1 MRDARRV
8 LAVLVTALLASSG
21 CGKKGD
27 PTPPLP
33 RGPRAVSDLAV
44 EQEGAQAILTFS
56 YPDRLLTG
64 APLTDLASIDV
75 YRVVGATSALT
86 APAGRPSGG
95 TSADEAPAAG
105 ARRAAQAARQAEDNF
120 YRESRSVASLPAA
133 SLGQYSRGA
142 SVVFSDPLM
151 PLLEKGAV
159 PTLAYAVVSV
169 RGNGERSPLSN
180 IATIAPEVPP
190 DAPVIGEVAAEEG
203 RICLEWSAP
212 EKDLLGRP
220 VEIGGYFVYRR
231 ALPQEEYGA
240 ALNRVPVTAT
250 SFVDTAV
257 GYGASYFYTV
267 RATVPA
273 KPRVE
278 GPPAEEAAILYRDVY
293 PPPAPARLDALS
305 EASLVRLVWDPGAG
319 AGSGG
324 LPRLSRRDR
333 RPARSADGKARQRH
347 VLYGRERACR
357 QALPLRGAGGGFRGQ
372 RRSAFAHRLRRAVL
386 APPLSRRERVG
397 VRGAR
402 SRSGE
407 KAILPRRVRA
417 PSPYPSPPSRVER
430 GNRARLSA
438 LLSSL
443 AIDSLP
449 CCLRASPR

>member
-1 MRDARRV
+1 VRPALRASLSGLLV
-8 LAVLVTALLASSG
+8 LTLA

-33 RGPRAVSDLAV
+33 RGPRAVTDLSV
-44 EQEGAQAILTFS
+44 EQEGAEAILTFS

-86 APAGRPSGG
+86 APVGRPSGG
-95 TSADEAPAAG
+95 TSADEAPVAS

-120 YRESRSVASLPAA
+120 YRESRSIASLPAA

-142 SVVFSDPLM
+142 SVVFRDPLM

-169 RGNGERSPLSN
+169 RGNGEKSPLSN
-180 IATIAPEVPP
+180 IVTIAPEAPP
-190 DAPVIGEVAAEEG
+190 DAPVIGEVVAEEG
-203 RICLEWSAP
+203 RICLEWVAP
-212 EKDLLGRP
+212 EKDLLGHP

-250 SFVDTAV
+250 SYVDTAV

-293 PPPAPARLDALS
+293 PPPASARLDALS
-305 EASLVRLVWDPGAG
+305 EANLVRLVWDPVPAADLAG
-319 AGSGG
+319 YLVFRADIDGPPVPLTAKPITDTFYTDETVTSGK
-324 LPRLSRRDR
+324 RYRY
-333 RPARSADGKARQRH
+333 A
-347 VLYGRERACR
+347 V
-357 QALPLRGAGGGFRGQ
+357 
-372 RRSAFAHRLRRAVL
+372 RAVDF
-386 APPLSRRERVG
+386 AGNVG
-397 VRGAR
+397 
-402 SRSGE
+402 
-407 KAILPRRVRA
+407 P
-417 PSPYPSPPSRVER
+417 PSPIVFAEPF
-430 GNRARLSA
+430 
-438 LLSSL
+438 
-443 AIDSLP
+443 
-449 CCLRASPR
+449 